1 MNENSPAKR
10 LLLSVL
16 AVAILIVAAI
26 GLSFAAYAASSNSKK
41 INALTTGTIMVSYTQ
56 PDNAIYIDNA
66 LPMDDE
72 QGKAQTGPNKTFD
85 FVVSTSATNNLT
97 VPYEISITKVD
108 TSTLNDDEVKVY
120 LTKDNTVVVEP
131 IKLSD
136 LKESALRSGS
146 KVLFETQDVFEKT
159 DEDAKTTNYVL
170 RMWIDKDTKIDNGT
184 SKEYK
189 LKVNVDSVIK

>member
-1 MNENSPAKR
+1 MEENSASKR

-41 INALTTGTIMVSYTQ
+41 VNALTTGTIMVSYTQ

-66 LPMDDE
+66 LPMSDE
-72 QGKAQTGPNKTFD
+72 QGKALTGPNKTFD
-85 FVVSTSATNNLT
+85 FVVSTGATNALT
-97 VPYEISITKVD
+97 VPYEISITKTQ
-108 TSTLNDDEVKVY
+108 TSTLTDEEVKVY
-120 LTKDNTVVVEP
+120 LTKEGKDVAGP
-131 IKLSD
+131 IKLSE
-136 LKESALRSGS
+136 LKESTIRPGS
-146 KVLFETQDVFEKT
+146 KVLYETKDVYEKT
-159 DEDAKTTNYVL
+159 GEDARTTNYVL
-170 RMWIDKDTKIDNGT
+170 RMWIDKDTSIDNGT